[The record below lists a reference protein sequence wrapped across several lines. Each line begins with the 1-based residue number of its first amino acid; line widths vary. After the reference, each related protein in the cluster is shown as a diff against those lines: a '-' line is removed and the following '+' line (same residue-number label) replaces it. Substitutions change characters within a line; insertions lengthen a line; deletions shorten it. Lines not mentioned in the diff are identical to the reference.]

1 MNLQQPESSCLEG
14 ANSCRNTGKIRRN
27 NESLFLSLEEVILLV
42 TDCYLE
48 VQKNE

>member
-27 NESLFLSLEEVILLV
+27 NKSLFLSLEEVLFLA
-42 TDCYLE
+42 TDYCLE
-48 VQKNE
+48 V